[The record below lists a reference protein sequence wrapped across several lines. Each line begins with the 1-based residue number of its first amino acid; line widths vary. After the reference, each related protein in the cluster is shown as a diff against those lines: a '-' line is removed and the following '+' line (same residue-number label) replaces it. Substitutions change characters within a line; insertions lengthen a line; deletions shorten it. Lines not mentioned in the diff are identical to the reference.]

1 MKIVCR
7 EHIDLSVS
15 VERAFAFATD
25 IARWPM
31 WFGCMVNAHL
41 PENQE
46 LELGAVL
53 RLCMADGRQRRQE
66 SSKSRVTSATRF
78 CRSRASFRR
87 HAGSIF
93 DSSSGVPL
101 LAFPS
106 WRAIRFSAG

>member
-41 PENQE
+41 PEDQE

-53 RLCMADGRQRRQE
+53 RVCMAEGHRRRRNARRQRARIAHQH
-66 SSKSRVTSATRF
+66 RAA
-78 CRSRASFRR
+78 RASDERGERR
-87 HAGSIF
+87 G
-93 DSSSGVPL
+93 
-101 LAFPS
+101 
-106 WRAIRFSAG
+106 SAGATT